1 MNPHGPFRGL
11 PPEGARG
18 SLSPHGAFRRLPPEG
33 ARAADRPSRI
43 RARHLGV
50 AAPAERH
57 AMRALRGVVVAVLC
71 AAGMA
76 HAAELRWANAKPVR
90 IVASEKK
97 LGDFLRE
104 LAASQST
111 TAVVDPKIDGVISGT
126 FGSTAPGRAGTARTV
141 LDAVCANYGL
151 TWYYDGSL
159 LFIEQAADARN
170 EVLPIVGTNAPRIA
184 ETLNRLQVWDK
195 RYPLVVSQGEN
206 SVFVSGPKRYVEMV
220 RQIVKSIDYRA
231 SQIDHAEVRMFPL
244 RYAWAN
250 DLRLNRDGAVT
261 VVPGVVATLRS
272 LYGARGA
279 GIAPSGGAAGA
290 TQVPRMKSA
299 KAAAAAAAAAN
310 PNNAASGDAAGADAS
325 DATGA
330 WSAATDAP
338 QFQADARMNAVLVR
352 DVPERMA
359 QYAKIIEAM
368 DAKPRLVEIELTIM
382 DVSDDSV
389 DKLGVDWRAHGTQ
402 MDVQTGN
409 GANPPLTWAGA
420 TTAAGQTGLTVPSG
434 VVITASLGREMRD
447 FLLARVS
454 ALASNGQARFVARPK
469 VLTLDN
475 TEASLQNKSEFYVK
489 VPGYQDASLFTVSA
503 GTDVRV
509 TPLVIDE
516 EGGNSVKLA
525 INIGDDSLGT
535 ETVDNIP
542 IVRRRSVNT
551 QAMVGEGKSLL
562 IAGYS
567 SESKSTADSGVPGLS
582 QIPLLGRLFRY
593 SEDKGGKLERFYL
606 LTPRFVLPETAPVAS
621 AAPMNTPMAGAGPA
635 RAPTTASAVPPPP
648 VAAPPA
654 ARRRGDEM
662 QPGSGS

>member
-1 MNPHGPFRGL
+1 MKCTAL
-11 PPEGARG
+11 C
-18 SLSPHGAFRRLPPEG
+18 LAF
-33 ARAADRPSRI
+33 AA
-43 RARHLGV
+43 
-50 AAPAERH
+50 
-57 AMRALRGVVVAVLC
+57 LC
-71 AAGMA
+71 AAGVA
-76 HAAELRWANAKPVR
+76 HAAELRWSGARPVR

-97 LGDFLRE
+97 LADFLRE
-104 LAASQST
+104 LAASQGT

-126 FGSTAPGRAGTARTV
+126 FGATTAGRAGNARAV
-141 LDAVCANYGL
+141 LDAVCSNYGL

-170 EVLPIVGTNAPRIA
+170 EVLPILGSNAPRIV

-206 SVFVSGPKRYVEMV
+206 SVFVSGPKRYVDMV

-231 SQIDHAEVRMFPL
+231 SQVDHAEVRMFPL

-250 DLRLNRDGAVT
+250 DLRLTRDGAPL

-272 LYGARGA
+272 LYGSRSGSNAPLPAGA
-279 GIAPSGGAAGA
+279 SGAA
-290 TQVPRMKSA
+290 QVPRMKSA
-299 KAAAAAAAAAN
+299 KAAAAAAAN
-310 PNNAASGDAAGADAS
+310 TNAAASPADAS
-325 DATGA
+325 TESTEAGGA
-330 WSAATDAP
+330 WSSAIEGP
-338 QFQADARMNAVLVR
+338 QFQADARMNAVLIR

-359 QYAKIIEAM
+359 QYAKLIESM

-402 MDVQTGN
+402 VDVQTGN
-409 GANPPLTWAGA
+409 GSNPPLTWAGA
-420 TTAAGQTGLTVPSG
+420 TTAAGQTGATVPSG
-434 VVITASLGREMRD
+434 VVITASLGKEMRD

-454 ALASNGQARFVARPK
+454 ALATNGQAKFVARPK

-489 VPGYQDASLFTVSA
+489 VPGFQDASLFTVSA

-516 EGGNSVKLA
+516 EGAHSVKLA
-525 INIGDDSLGT
+525 INIGDDSLAT

-551 QAMVGEGKSLL
+551 QAMIGEGKSLL

-582 QIPLLGRLFRY
+582 AIPVLGRLFKY
-593 SEDKGGKLERFYL
+593 SEDKGGRLERFYL
-606 LTPRFVLPETAPVAS
+606 LTPRFVLPDAGTVPAPPVG
-621 AAPMNTPMAGAGPA
+621 AAPAKPA
-635 RAPTTASAVPPPP
+635 PP
-648 VAAPPA
+648 VAKAAAPGREAETMPW
-654 ARRRGDEM
+654 
-662 QPGSGS
+662 SGS

>member
-1 MNPHGPFRGL
+1 MK
-11 PPEGARG
+11 
-18 SLSPHGAFRRLPPEG
+18 
-33 ARAADRPSRI
+33 
-43 RARHLGV
+43 
-50 AAPAERH
+50 APLAW
-57 AMRALRGVVVAVLC
+57 AVLL
-71 AAGMA
+71 ALSAPA

-97 LGDFLRE
+97 LADFLRE
-104 LAASQST
+104 LSASQGT
-111 TAVVDPKIDGVISGT
+111 TAVIDPKIDGVISGT
-126 FGSTAPGRAGTARTV
+126 FGGSTRGGNARTV
-141 LDAVCANYGL
+141 LDAVCSNYGL
-151 TWYYDGSL
+151 TWYFDGSL

-170 EVLPIVGTNAPRIA
+170 EVLPILGTNAPRIA
-184 ETLNRLQVWDK
+184 DTLNKLQVWDK
-195 RYPLVVSQGEN
+195 RYPLVISQNEN

-231 SQIDHAEVRMFPL
+231 SQVDHAEVRMFPL

-250 DLRLNRDGAVT
+250 DLRLTRDGGPL
-261 VVPGVVATLRS
+261 VVPGVVTTLRS
-272 LYGARGA
+272 LYGTRSAA
-279 GIAPSGGAAGA
+279 GSPLGNGGSGA

-299 KAAAAAAAAAN
+299 KAAAAANAPSATGTPAADAAAGEA
-310 PNNAASGDAAGADAS
+310 GDS
-325 DATGA
+325 SGA
-330 WSAATDAP
+330 WSAAVDAP

-359 QYAKIIEAM
+359 QYAKLIESM

-382 DVSDDSV
+382 DISDDSV
-389 DKLGVDWRAHGTQ
+389 DRLGVDWRAHGTQ

-434 VVITASLGREMRD
+434 VVITASLGKEMRD

-454 ALASNGQARFVARPK
+454 ALATNGRAKFVARPK

-489 VPGYQDASLFTVSA
+489 VPGYQDASLYTVSA

-516 EGGNSVKLA
+516 EGAHSVKLA
-525 INIGDDSLGT
+525 INIGDDSLAA

-582 QIPLLGRLFRY
+582 AIPVLGRLFKY

-606 LTPRFVLPETAPVAS
+606 LTPRFVLPDGTAPVA
-621 AAPMNTPMAGAGPA
+621 AAPIASTPPRPA
-635 RAPTTASAVPPPP
+635 EVRP
-648 VAAPPA
+648 APPSREA
-654 ARRRGDEM
+654 ETL
-662 QPGSGS
+662 PWSGS

>member
-1 MNPHGPFRGL
+1 MK
-11 PPEGARG
+11 ARLAWALLLA
-18 SLSPHGAFRRLPPEG
+18 LS
-33 ARAADRPSRI
+33 
-43 RARHLGV
+43 
-50 AAPAERH
+50 AP
-57 AMRALRGVVVAVLC
+57 
-71 AAGMA
+71 A

-97 LGDFLRE
+97 LPDFLRE
-104 LAASQST
+104 LAASQGT
-111 TAVVDPKIDGVISGT
+111 TAVIDPKIDGVISGT
-126 FGSTAPGRAGTARTV
+126 FGAATGGTRSGNARAV
-141 LDAVCANYGL
+141 LDAVCSNYGL
-151 TWYYDGSL
+151 TWYFDGSL

-170 EVLPIVGTNAPRIA
+170 EVLPILGSNAPRIA
-184 ETLNRLQVWDK
+184 DTLNKLQVWDK
-195 RYPLVVSQGEN
+195 RYPLVISQNEN

-231 SQIDHAEVRMFPL
+231 SQVDHAEVRMFPL

-250 DLRLNRDGAVT
+250 DLRLTRDGGPM
-261 VVPGVVATLRS
+261 VVPGVVTTLRS
-272 LYGARGA
+272 LYGSRSTASS
-279 GIAPSGGAAGA
+279 PLGGGGSGA
-290 TQVPRMKSA
+290 TQVPRIKSA
-299 KAAAAAAAAAN
+299 KAAAAANAQPAAEA
-310 PNNAASGDAAGADAS
+310 PSGDAPDTA
-325 DATGA
+325 GA
-330 WSAATDAP
+330 WSAAVDAP

-359 QYAKIIEAM
+359 QYAKLIESM

-382 DVSDDSV
+382 DISDDSV
-389 DKLGVDWRAHGTQ
+389 DRLGVDWRAHGTQ

-434 VVITASLGREMRD
+434 VVITASLGKEMRD

-454 ALASNGQARFVARPK
+454 ALATNGQARFVARPK

-475 TEASLQNKSEFYVK
+475 TEASLQNKSEFFVK
-489 VPGYQDASLFTVSA
+489 VPGYQDASLYTVSA

-516 EGGNSVKLA
+516 EGAHSVKLA
-525 INIGDDSLGT
+525 INIGDDSLAT

-582 QIPLLGRLFRY
+582 AIPVLGRLFKY

-606 LTPRFVLPETAPVAS
+606 LTPRFVLPD
-621 AAPMNTPMAGAGPA
+621 G
-635 RAPTTASAVPPPP
+635 TTP
-648 VAAPPA
+648 VAAATTSNTAPRPADVRPAPPSREA
-654 ARRRGDEM
+654 ETM
-662 QPGSGS
+662 PWSGS

>member
-1 MNPHGPFRGL
+1 M
-11 PPEGARG
+11 
-18 SLSPHGAFRRLPPEG
+18 S
-33 ARAADRPSRI
+33 
-43 RARHLGV
+43 GV
-50 AAPAERH
+50 
-57 AMRALRGVVVAVLC
+57 
-71 AAGMA
+71 A
-76 HAAELRWANAKPVR
+76 HAAELRWTSNKPVR

-97 LGDFLRE
+97 LADFLRE
-104 LAASQST
+104 LAASQGT

-126 FGSTAPGRAGTARTV
+126 FGNTVGSGKASNARAV
-141 LDAVCANYGL
+141 LEAVCSNYGL

-170 EVLPIVGTNAPRIA
+170 EVLPILGTNAPRIA
-184 ETLNRLQVWDK
+184 DTLNKLQVWDK
-195 RYPLVVSQGEN
+195 RYPLVISQNEN

-231 SQIDHAEVRMFPL
+231 SQVDHAEVKMFPL

-250 DLRLNRDGAVT
+250 DLRLTRDGAPV
-261 VVPGVVATLRS
+261 VVPGVVSTLRS
-272 LYGARGA
+272 LYGSRSASSS
-279 GIAPSGGAAGA
+279 PLGGGAGA
-290 TQVPRMKSA
+290 TAVPKMKSA
-299 KAAAAAAAAAN
+299 KAAAAAAAANAN
-310 PNNAASGDAAGADAS
+310 NNAAGGDAASADGG
-325 DATGA
+325 DGA
-330 WSAATDAP
+330 WSAAPDAP
-338 QFQADARMNAVLVR
+338 QFQADARMNAVLIR

-359 QYAKIIEAM
+359 QYAKLIASM

-409 GANPPLTWAGA
+409 GTNPPLTWAGA
-420 TTAAGQTGLTVPSG
+420 TTAAGQTGLAVPSG
-434 VVITASLGREMRD
+434 VVITAALGKEMRD

-454 ALASNGQARFVARPK
+454 ALASNGRAKFIARPK

-489 VPGYQDASLFTVSA
+489 VPGFQDASLYTVSA

-525 INIGDDSLGT
+525 INIGDDSLAT

-551 QAMVGEGKSLL
+551 QAMIGEGKSLL

-582 QIPLLGRLFRY
+582 AIPVIGRLFKY

-606 LTPRFVLPETAPVAS
+606 LTPRFVLPDAAGAAGAAPVSLPSQEAPVGAAS
-621 AAPMNTPMAGAGPA
+621 VRPAPLSREAETMPW
-635 RAPTTASAVPPPP
+635 
-648 VAAPPA
+648 
-654 ARRRGDEM
+654 
-662 QPGSGS
+662 SGS

>member
-1 MNPHGPFRGL
+1 MKR
-11 PPEGARG
+11 
-18 SLSPHGAFRRLPPEG
+18 LSTSIAL
-33 ARAADRPSRI
+33 AA
-43 RARHLGV
+43 
-50 AAPAERH
+50 
-57 AMRALRGVVVAVLC
+57 LC
-71 AAGMA
+71 IATA
-76 HAAELRWANAKPVR
+76 HAADLRWSAAKPVR

-97 LGDFLRE
+97 LADFLRE
-104 LAASQST
+104 LSASQGT
-111 TAVVDPKIDGVISGT
+111 TAVIDPKIDGVISGT
-126 FGSTAPGRAGTARTV
+126 FGSTGGGRAGSARAV
-141 LDAVCANYGL
+141 LDAVCSNYGL

-170 EVLPIVGTNAPRIA
+170 EVLPILGSNAPRIV

-231 SQIDHAEVRMFPL
+231 SQVDHAEVRLFPL

-250 DLRLNRDGAVT
+250 DLRLTRDGAPM
-261 VVPGVVATLRS
+261 VVPGVVSTLRS
-272 LYGARGA
+272 LYGSRGGSTAPVA
-279 GIAPSGGAAGA
+279 GAPAGAA
-290 TQVPRMKSA
+290 QVPRMKSA
-299 KAAAAAAAAAN
+299 KAAAAAAANAN
-310 PNNAASGDAAGADAS
+310 ASSNDTADTSDTSGSWSNAI
-325 DATGA
+325 
-330 WSAATDAP
+330 DAP

-352 DVPERMA
+352 DLPERMA
-359 QYAKIIEAM
+359 QYAQLIASI

-382 DVSDDSV
+382 DISDDSV
-389 DKLGVDWRAHGTQ
+389 DKLGVDWRAHGSQ
-402 MDVQTGN
+402 VDVQTGN
-409 GANPPLTWAGA
+409 GSNPPLTWAGA

-434 VVITASLGREMRD
+434 VVITASLGKEMRD

-454 ALASNGQARFVARPK
+454 ALATNGQARFVARPK

-509 TPLVIDE
+509 TPLVIE
-516 EGGNSVKLA
+516 EDGAAHSVKLA
-525 INIGDDSLGT
+525 INIGDDSLAA

-551 QAMVGEGKSLL
+551 QALIGEGKSLL

-567 SESKSTADSGVPGLS
+567 SESKSTADAGVPGLS
-582 QIPLLGRLFRY
+582 SIPVLGRLFKY

-606 LTPRFVLPETAPVAS
+606 LTPRFVLPDAGTAPANVVGTAPVVPMAPVAN
-621 AAPMNTPMAGAGPA
+621 AAP
-635 RAPTTASAVPPPP
+635 RK
-648 VAAPPA
+648 
-654 ARRRGDEM
+654 RGDEM
-662 QPGSGS
+662 TSRSGS

>member
-1 MNPHGPFRGL
+1 
-11 PPEGARG
+11 
-18 SLSPHGAFRRLPPEG
+18 
-33 ARAADRPSRI
+33 
-43 RARHLGV
+43 
-50 AAPAERH
+50 
-57 AMRALRGVVVAVLC
+57 
-71 AAGMA
+71 MA
-76 HAAELRWANAKPVR
+76 HAAELRWSANKPVR

-97 LGDFLRE
+97 LADFLRE
-104 LAASQST
+104 LAASQGT

-126 FGSTAPGRAGTARTV
+126 FGNTVGSGRASNAKAV
-141 LDAVCANYGL
+141 LEAVCANYGL
-151 TWYYDGSL
+151 TWYFDGSL
-159 LFIEQAADARN
+159 LFVELAADARN
-170 EVLPIVGTNAPRIA
+170 EVLPILGSNAPRIA
-184 ETLNRLQVWDK
+184 DTLNKLQVWDK
-195 RYPLVVSQGEN
+195 RYPLVISQNEN

-231 SQIDHAEVRMFPL
+231 SQVDHAEVKMFPL

-250 DLRLNRDGAVT
+250 DLRLNRDGGSQ
-261 VVPGVVATLRS
+261 VVPGVVTTLRS
-272 LYGARGA
+272 LYGARS
-279 GIAPSGGAAGA
+279 PSVSSSGGAGGA
-290 TQVPRMKSA
+290 AAVPKMKSP
-299 KAAAAAAAAAN
+299 KAAAAAAANAGNTGAADG
-310 PNNAASGDAAGADAS
+310 AASDGADAN
-325 DATGA
+325 GA
-330 WSAATDAP
+330 WGAAIDGP
-338 QFQADARMNAVLVR
+338 QFQADARMNAVLIR

-359 QYAKIIEAM
+359 QYAKLIASM

-409 GANPPLTWAGA
+409 GSNPPLTWSGA

-434 VVITASLGREMRD
+434 VVITASLGKEMRD

-454 ALASNGQARFVARPK
+454 ALASNGRAKFVARPK

-489 VPGYQDASLFTVSA
+489 VPGFQDSSLYTISA

-516 EGGNSVKLA
+516 EGSNSVKLA
-525 INIGDDSLGT
+525 INIGDDSLAT

-551 QAMVGEGKSLL
+551 QAMIGEGKSLL

-582 QIPLLGRLFRY
+582 AIPVIGRLFKY

-606 LTPRFVLPETAPVAS
+606 LTPRFVMPDAAVTGAAPTSLPSQEVPVGS
-621 AAPMNTPMAGAGPA
+621 AANVRPTPLSREAETMPW
-635 RAPTTASAVPPPP
+635 
-648 VAAPPA
+648 
-654 ARRRGDEM
+654 
-662 QPGSGS
+662 SGS

>member
-1 MNPHGPFRGL
+1 MKPLRSSWPPFRL
-11 PPEGARG
+11 GAW
-18 SLSPHGAFRRLPPEG
+18 
-33 ARAADRPSRI
+33 
-43 RARHLGV
+43 
-50 AAPAERH
+50 PA
-57 AMRALRGVVVAVLC
+57 
-71 AAGMA
+71 AAGWSLA
-76 HAAELRWANAKPVR
+76 LALSLPAVTQAAELRWAGNKPVR

-97 LGDFLRE
+97 LADFLRE
-104 LAASQST
+104 LAASQGT

-126 FGSTAPGRAGTARTV
+126 FGSTVGSGKASNAKTV
-141 LDAVCANYGL
+141 LEAVCANYGL

-159 LFIEQAADARN
+159 LFIELAADARN
-170 EVLPIVGTNAPRIA
+170 EVLPIMGQNAGRIA

-231 SQIDHAEVRMFPL
+231 SQIDHAEVRMFNL

-250 DLRLNRDGAVT
+250 DLRINRDGQSIA
-261 VVPGVVATLRS
+261 VPGVVSTLRS

-279 GIAPSGGAAGA
+279 STAAAPGVGGATA
-290 TQVPRMKSA
+290 VPRLKSA
-299 KAAAAAAAAAN
+299 KAAAKAAPAPAPEGAEVEGE
-310 PNNAASGDAAGADAS
+310 SG
-325 DATGA
+325 GA
-330 WSAATDAP
+330 WSSLPDAP

-359 QYAKIIEAM
+359 QYAKLIGDM

-382 DVSDDSV
+382 DISDDSV

-409 GANPPLTWAGA
+409 GSNPPLTWSGA

-434 VVITASLGREMRD
+434 VVITASLGKEMRD

-454 ALASNGQARFVARPK
+454 ALAGNGRAKFVARPK

-475 TEASLQNKSEFYVK
+475 TEASLQNKSEFFVK
-489 VPGYQDASLFTVSA
+489 VPGYQDASLYTISA

-516 EGGNSVKLA
+516 DGAHSVKLA
-525 INIGDDSLGT
+525 INIGDDSLAA

-551 QAMVGEGKSLL
+551 QAMVAEGKSLL

-567 SESKSTADSGVPGLS
+567 SESKSNADAGVPGLS
-582 QIPLLGRLFRY
+582 QIPVIGRLFKY
-593 SEDKGGKLERFYL
+593 SEDKGNKLERFYL
-606 LTPRFVLPETAPVAS
+606 LTPRFVLPDAGTPATVGAATPARSAPVQNAPVATS
-621 AAPMNTPMAGAGPA
+621 SEAPSLPA
-635 RAPTTASAVPPPP
+635 VMPW
-648 VAAPPA
+648 
-654 ARRRGDEM
+654 
-662 QPGSGS
+662 SGS

>member
-1 MNPHGPFRGL
+1 MKR
-11 PPEGARG
+11 ASV
-18 SLSPHGAFRRLPPEG
+18 SLAL
-33 ARAADRPSRI
+33 
-43 RARHLGV
+43 V
-50 AAPAERH
+50 A
-57 AMRALRGVVVAVLC
+57 LCVA
-71 AAGMA
+71 GA
-76 HAAELRWANAKPVR
+76 HAAELRWSAAKPVR

-97 LGDFLRE
+97 LADFLRE
-104 LAASQST
+104 LSASQGT
-111 TAVVDPKIDGVISGT
+111 TAVIDPKIDGVISGT
-126 FGSTAPGRAGTARTV
+126 FGSSAASGRGGSARAV
-141 LDAVCANYGL
+141 LDAVCSNYGL

-170 EVLPIVGTNAPRIA
+170 EVLPILGSNAPRIVDS
-184 ETLNRLQVWDK
+184 LNRLQVWDK

-231 SQIDHAEVRMFPL
+231 SQVDHAEVRMFPL

-250 DLRLNRDGAVT
+250 DLRLTRDGAPT

-272 LYGARGA
+272 LYGSRGGSA
-279 GIAPSGGAAGA
+279 SPVGGNGTGA

-299 KAAAAAAAAAN
+299 KAAAAAA
-310 PNNAASGDAAGADAS
+310 NASPPSS
-325 DATGA
+325 DAPAAEGNDTSGA
-330 WSAATDAP
+330 WSTAIDAP

-359 QYAKIIEAM
+359 QYAQLIASM

-382 DVSDDSV
+382 DISDDSV

-402 MDVQTGN
+402 VDVQTGN
-409 GANPPLTWAGA
+409 GSNAPLTWAGA
-420 TTAAGQTGLTVPSG
+420 TTAAGQTGTTVPSG
-434 VVITASLGREMRD
+434 VVITASLGKEMRD

-454 ALASNGQARFVARPK
+454 ALATNGQAKFVARPK

-509 TPLVIDE
+509 TPLVIEE
-516 EGGNSVKLA
+516 EGAHSVKLA
-525 INIGDDSLGT
+525 INIGDDSLAA

-551 QAMVGEGKSLL
+551 QAMIGEGKSLL

-582 QIPLLGRLFRY
+582 SIPVLGRLFKY

-606 LTPRFVLPETAPVAS
+606 LTPRFVLPEAGTAPVNPVG
-621 AAPMNTPMAGAGPA
+621 AAPAALT
-635 RAPTTASAVPPPP
+635 PP
-648 VAAPPA
+648 VANAAP
-654 ARRRGDEM
+654 RKRGDETM
-662 QPGSGS
+662 PWSGS

>member
-1 MNPHGPFRGL
+1 MKR
-11 PPEGARG
+11 
-18 SLSPHGAFRRLPPEG
+18 LSTSIAL
-33 ARAADRPSRI
+33 AA
-43 RARHLGV
+43 LCV
-50 AAPAERH
+50 AT
-57 AMRALRGVVVAVLC
+57 
-71 AAGMA
+71 A
-76 HAAELRWANAKPVR
+76 HSADLRWSAAKPMR

-97 LGDFLRE
+97 LADFLRE
-104 LAASQST
+104 LSASQGT
-111 TAVVDPKIDGVISGT
+111 TAVIDPKIDGVISGT
-126 FGSTAPGRAGTARTV
+126 FGSTAAGGRAGNARAV
-141 LDAVCANYGL
+141 LDAVCSNYGL

-170 EVLPIVGTNAPRIA
+170 EVLPILGSNAPRIV

-231 SQIDHAEVRMFPL
+231 SQVDHAEVRLFPL

-250 DLRLNRDGAVT
+250 DLRLTRDGAPM
-261 VVPGVVATLRS
+261 VVPGVVSTLRS
-272 LYGARGA
+272 LYGSRGGSASPVA
-279 GIAPSGGAAGA
+279 GAQAGA

-299 KAAAAAAAAAN
+299 KAAAAAAANAN
-310 PNNAASGDAAGADAS
+310 ATASSSDTADTGDTS
-325 DATGA
+325 GA
-330 WSAATDAP
+330 WSNAVDAP

-352 DVPERMA
+352 DLPERMA
-359 QYAKIIEAM
+359 QYAQLIASI

-382 DVSDDSV
+382 DISDDSV

-402 MDVQTGN
+402 VDVQTGN
-409 GANPPLTWAGA
+409 GSNPPLTWTGA

-434 VVITASLGREMRD
+434 VVITASLGKEMRD

-454 ALASNGQARFVARPK
+454 ALATNGQAKFVARPK

-509 TPLVIDE
+509 TPLVIEE
-516 EGGNSVKLA
+516 EGAAHSVKLA
-525 INIGDDSLGT
+525 INIGDDSLAA

-551 QAMVGEGKSLL
+551 QALIGEGKSLL

-567 SESKSTADSGVPGLS
+567 SESKSTADAGVPGLS
-582 QIPLLGRLFRY
+582 SIPVLGRLFKY

-606 LTPRFVLPETAPVAS
+606 LTPRFVLPDAGTAPVNPVGTAPVVPMAPVAN
-621 AAPMNTPMAGAGPA
+621 AAP
-635 RAPTTASAVPPPP
+635 RK
-648 VAAPPA
+648 
-654 ARRRGDEM
+654 RGDEM
-662 QPGSGS
+662 TPRSGS

>member
-1 MNPHGPFRGL
+1 MK
-11 PPEGARG
+11 
-18 SLSPHGAFRRLPPEG
+18 RRLISSL
-33 ARAADRPSRI
+33 ALAASLAI
-43 RARHLGV
+43 
-50 AAPAERH
+50 
-57 AMRALRGVVVAVLC
+57 
-71 AAGMA
+71 AGPA
-76 HAAELRWANAKPVR
+76 HAAELRWTNNKPVR

-97 LGDFLRE
+97 LADFLRE
-104 LAASQST
+104 LAASQGT

-126 FGSTAPGRAGTARTV
+126 FGSTVGSGKASNARAV
-141 LDAVCANYGL
+141 LEAVCSNYGL

-159 LFIEQAADARN
+159 LFIEQAADAKN
-170 EVLPIVGTNAPRIA
+170 EVLPILGTNAPRIA
-184 ETLNRLQVWDK
+184 DTLNKLQVWDK
-195 RYPLVVSQGEN
+195 RYPLVISQNEN

-231 SQIDHAEVRMFPL
+231 SQVDHAEVKMFPL

-250 DLRLNRDGAVT
+250 DLRLTRDGAPV
-261 VVPGVVATLRS
+261 VVPGVVSTLRS
-272 LYGARGA
+272 LYGSRSASSS
-279 GIAPSGGAAGA
+279 PLGGGAGA
-290 TQVPRMKSA
+290 TAVPKMKSA

-310 PNNAASGDAAGADAS
+310 ANNNGTGGDAANADGG
-325 DATGA
+325 DGNGA
-330 WSAATDAP
+330 WSAAPDAP
-338 QFQADARMNAVLVR
+338 QFQADARMNAVLIR

-359 QYAKIIEAM
+359 QYAKLIASM

-409 GANPPLTWAGA
+409 GSNVPLTWAGA

-434 VVITASLGREMRD
+434 VVITASLGKEMRD

-454 ALASNGQARFVARPK
+454 ALATNGRAKFIARPK

-489 VPGYQDASLFTVSA
+489 VPGFQDASLYTVSA

-525 INIGDDSLGT
+525 INIGDDSLAT

-551 QAMVGEGKSLL
+551 QAMIGEGKSLL

-582 QIPLLGRLFRY
+582 AIPVIGRLFKY

-606 LTPRFVLPETAPVAS
+606 LTPRFVLPDVAGAAPVSLPSQEAPVG
-621 AAPMNTPMAGAGPA
+621 AANVRPA
-635 RAPTTASAVPPPP
+635 PLSREAETMPW
-648 VAAPPA
+648 
-654 ARRRGDEM
+654 
-662 QPGSGS
+662 SGS

>member
-1 MNPHGPFRGL
+1 MNPRSPFR
-11 PPEGARG
+11 
-18 SLSPHGAFRRLPPEG
+18 
-33 ARAADRPSRI
+33 
-43 RARHLGV
+43 
-50 AAPAERH
+50 AAPADRH
-57 AMRALRGVVVAVLC
+57 AVTHAWRGVVMAALC
-71 AAGMA
+71 ACGVA

-97 LGDFLRE
+97 LADFLRE
-104 LAASQST
+104 LAASQGT

-126 FGSTAPGRAGTARTV
+126 FGGGRSGNARSV
-141 LDAVCANYGL
+141 LEAVCSNYGL

-159 LFIEQAADARN
+159 LFIELAADARN
-170 EVLPIVGTNAPRIA
+170 EVLPILGSNAPRIA
-184 ETLNRLQVWDK
+184 DTLNKLQVWDK
-195 RYPLVVSQGEN
+195 RYPLVISQNEN

-231 SQIDHAEVRMFPL
+231 SQVDHAEVKMFPL

-250 DLRLNRDGAVT
+250 DLKLTRDGAPV
-261 VVPGVVATLRS
+261 VVPGVVTTLRS

-279 GIAPSGGAAGA
+279 AAASAGGGGNGA
-290 TQVPRMKSA
+290 SQVPRMKSP
-299 KAAAAAAAAAN
+299 KAAAAAAAAQATS
-310 PNNAASGDAAGADAS
+310 ASADSAS
-325 DATGA
+325 TDTDTGGA
-330 WSAATDAP
+330 WSAGGDGP
-338 QFQADARMNAVLVR
+338 QFQADARMNAVLIR
-352 DVPERMA
+352 DLPERMA
-359 QYAKIIEAM
+359 QYAKLIASM

-409 GANPPLTWAGA
+409 GSNPPLTWAGA

-434 VVITASLGREMRD
+434 VVITASLGKEMRD

-454 ALASNGQARFVARPK
+454 ALASNGRAKFVARPK

-489 VPGYQDASLFTVSA
+489 VPGYQDASLYTVSA

-509 TPLVIDE
+509 TPLVVDE
-516 EGGNSVKLA
+516 EGSHSVKLA
-525 INIGDDSLGT
+525 INIGDDSLAA

-567 SESKSTADSGVPGLS
+567 SESKSTSDAGVPGLS
-582 QIPLLGRLFRY
+582 SIPVLGRLFKY

-606 LTPRFVLPETAPVAS
+606 LTPRFVLPDGGAAAATSVGVAPAVPAAQAAQGAGVRP
-621 AAPMNTPMAGAGPA
+621 AAPSRVEETMPW
-635 RAPTTASAVPPPP
+635 
-648 VAAPPA
+648 
-654 ARRRGDEM
+654 
-662 QPGSGS
+662 SGS